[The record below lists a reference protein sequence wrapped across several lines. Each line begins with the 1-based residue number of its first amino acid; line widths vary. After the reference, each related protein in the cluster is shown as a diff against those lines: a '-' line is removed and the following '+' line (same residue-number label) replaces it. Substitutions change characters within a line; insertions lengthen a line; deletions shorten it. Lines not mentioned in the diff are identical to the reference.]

1 MAEKKRGLGRGLNEL
16 LSPANWLKGTD
27 IQLFYCPI
35 DRLQPNPYQPRQ
47 NIRDGEL
54 DELVES
60 VRSKGI
66 LQPIL
71 VTRTADRDRFQ
82 IIAGERRWRAA
93 GLAGLGEVPVLL
105 REATSSEALEI
116 ALIENIQRKDLNCI
130 EEALAIRKLQEEFHL
145 TQQDIAD
152 RVGRDRST
160 VANLLRILQLPGDIQ
175 EKVLNDAITMGHAR
189 ALLSLPDAEAQRRL
203 CGLIV
208 SRGLSVRETEQLAA
222 RGQAP
227 PPPKEVEDPGLAG
240 LSRALQDHLGVKVRL
255 KRKGERGS
263 ITLSFHSEQEFQAL
277 LDRLGLN
284 SQ

>member
-1 MAEKKRGLGRGLNEL
+1 MVEKRRGLGRGLNDL
-16 LSPANWLKGTD
+16 LSPATWLKGTD

-35 DRLQPNPYQPRQ
+35 DRLHPNPHQPRQ
-47 NIRDGEL
+47 SIRDGEL

-71 VTRTADRDRFQ
+71 VSRTNAKDRYQ

-105 REATSSEALEI
+105 REATSAEALEL

-130 EEALAIRKLQEEFHL
+130 EEALAMQKLQEEFQF
-145 TQQDIAD
+145 TQQDIAV
-152 RVGRDRST
+152 RVGKDRST
-160 VANLLRILQLPGDIQ
+160 VANLLRLLQLSADIQ
-175 EKVLNDAITMGHAR
+175 EKVLNDEITMGHAR
-189 ALLSLPDAEAQRRL
+189 ALLSVPDADARRKL
-203 CGLIV
+203 CNAVIA
-208 SRGLSVRETEQLAA
+208 RGLSVRETERLAA
-222 RGQAP
+222 PSPTPGTPRAP
-227 PPPKEVEDPGLAG
+227 EDSALAELG
-240 LSRALQDHLGVKVRL
+240 AALQNHLGSKVRL

-263 ITLSFHSEQEFQAL
+263 ITISFRSERELQAL

-284 SQ
+284 R

>member
-35 DRLQPNPYQPRQ
+35 DRLLPNPYQPRQ

-71 VTRTADRDRFQ
+71 VTRTADRDRYQ

-105 REATSSEALEI
+105 REATSSEALEF

-227 PPPKEVEDPGLAG
+227 PPPKEAEDPGLAG

-255 KRKGERGS
+255 KRKGARGG
-263 ITLSFHSEQEFQAL
+263 ITLSFRSEQEFRAL